1 MRHSDVLEVGSLS
14 GLLQFI
20 FVSQLLFFVGLNLLT
35 YEINLQPSEHL
46 FSVKLFITLAY
57 ISSIC

>member
-14 GLLQFI
+14 GLLQ